1 MLRFWMAMA
10 VFVAVAFSNA
20 MAGASPQEDATAS
33 GAQVAAESQ
42 APAQV
47 EAPAPASK
55 PSKRV
60 HYRNTRERWRGKPF
74 IEDRNRALDFQLPTA
89 SGAFDGG
96 FVR

>member
-20 MAGASPQEDATAS
+20 MAGASPQEDAAA
-33 GAQVAAESQ
+33 GNAPVVATEPANAEVQ
-42 APAQV
+42 APA
-47 EAPAPASK
+47 AKAT
-55 PSKRV
+55 KRV
-60 HYRNTRERWRGKPF
+60 QYRNTRERWRGKPF

>member
-1 MLRFWMAMA
+1 
-10 VFVAVAFSNA
+10 

-47 EAPAPASK
+47 EAPASK